1 MHIYISKSG
10 GKQMSEI
17 NLADIRGDIEK
28 LLKYIP
34 WLESK
39 SGESVQKVY
48 SDNNLANT
56 SVPFPVY
63 DSTLL
68 SFVNEANATSLM
80 DKNYVYVYSH
90 HFIRDVEDE
99 KKAID
104 EAGVKDG
111 DVLCGILSKYI
122 LSGMVK
128 GNVWSLGVTEGIYLR
143 VLKKMKSL
151 LEIWDAPLA

>member
-10 GKQMSEI
+10 GNKMSEI
-17 NLADIRGDIEK
+17 NLSDIREDVEK
-28 LLKYIP
+28 LLRYIP
-34 WLESK
+34 WLEQK
-39 SGESVQKVY
+39 NGENLQRVY
-48 SDNNLANT
+48 NDNNLSSST
-56 SVPFPVY
+56 VSFPVY

-68 SFVNEANATSLM
+68 SFVNEANATNLI

-111 DVLCGILSKYI
+111 DILCGILSKYI

-143 VLKKMKSL
+143 ILKKMKSL

>member
-1 MHIYISKSG
+1 
-10 GKQMSEI
+10 MSEI

-39 SGESVQKVY
+39 SGESVSKVY

-90 HFIRDVEDE
+90 E
-99 KKAID
+99 KRAID

>member
-1 MHIYISKSG
+1 
-10 GKQMSEI
+10 MSEI

-39 SGESVQKVY
+39 SGESVSKVY

-80 DKNYVYVYSH
+80 DK
-90 HFIRDVEDE
+90 
-99 KKAID
+99 
-104 EAGVKDG
+104 
-111 DVLCGILSKYI
+111 
-122 LSGMVK
+122 